1 MASLPHPVADAWEKR
16 NGPVIFSTVNDSGI
30 PNTIYV
36 TCVSL
41 YDDETIIVADN
52 YFDKTRKNILAGTKG
67 AILFITNER
76 KAYQLK
82 GRVEYHEKG
91 EIFDDM
97 KSWNSPK
104 HPGVAAAA
112 LKVEEIYSGAEK
124 LA

>member
-1 MASLPHPVADAWEKR
+1 MAKIPEEVSKAWEDR
-16 NGPVIFSTVNDSGI
+16 NGPIVLTTVGQDGT
-30 PNTIYV
+30 PNAIWAGA
-36 TCVSL
+36 VSKF
-41 YDDETIIVADN
+41 DDETLVVADN